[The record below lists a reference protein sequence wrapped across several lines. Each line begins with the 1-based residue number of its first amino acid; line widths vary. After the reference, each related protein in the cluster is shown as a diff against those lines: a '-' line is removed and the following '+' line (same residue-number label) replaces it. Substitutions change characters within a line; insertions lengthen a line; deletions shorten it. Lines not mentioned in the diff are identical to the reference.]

1 MIDVVKTFWL
11 IYLYLMILANH
22 FDHIK
27 EMIGAEHVCMGADYN
42 GVPDVPNGME
52 DVSKYPYLVAELLK
66 RGWTQNEIQGALQEN
81 ILRAWSQVVETAER
95 LQQSNPRGNGRWIPD
110 EDFRQE
116 ELGCKELYPWL

>member
-1 MIDVVKTFWL
+1 MVNDVF
-11 IYLYLMILANH
+11 LANH
-22 FDHIK
+22 FDYIK

-66 RGWTQNEIQGALQEN
+66 RGWTQNEVQGALQEN
-81 ILRAWSQVVETAER
+81 ILRAWSQVAETAER
-95 LQQSNPRGNGRWIPD
+95 LHQSNPRGNGRWIPD
-110 EDFRQE
+110 GDFREE